1 MKSRV
6 TDKST
11 KIPCQ
16 ILCYLEQF
24 EHLSYPNQFEHNM
37 EGTVGKMESCTLQL
51 AKMQLQSGRLTL
63 SHVQAEF
70 FSTLA
75 RSGIEDGGLG
85 N

>member
-1 MKSRV
+1 
-6 TDKST
+6 
-11 KIPCQ
+11 
-16 ILCYLEQF
+16 
-24 EHLSYPNQFEHNM
+24 M